1 VTMPTKYAGT
11 RVINTRKLV
20 LTATFSAL
28 YILFRAIPTFPNLAI
43 PGTAFRAGDI
53 VAPLYGILLGPFY
66 GPMAIVIGTIGGYF
80 TLAPSVF
87 LGFDFLPASI
97 CAVVVGLLVR
107 GNRLAVTTLY
117 TGLLLAFVLLPFT
130 AVFIRIAGAAI
141 PYNWLHIVGLA
152 LLVSPLA
159 GYAIRTI
166 SPAQG
171 VREQPEKELGF
182 PFGSKQFLSILL
194 VAFIGTL
201 AQHLMGGILTEA
213 VIGLNFHGVPGRF
226 ASWSAFWTFVF
237 FVYPF
242 ERSVIAILAALLATP
257 VFLALKTS
265 KLINR
270 LR

>member
-1 VTMPTKYAGT
+1 M
-11 RVINTRKLV
+11 

-28 YILFRAIPTFPNLAI
+28 YILFRAIPTFPNVAI

-53 VAPLYGILLGPFY
+53 VAPLYGILLGPFF
-66 GPMAIVIGTIGGYF
+66 GPMAIAIGTIGGYF
-80 TLAPSVF
+80 TIAPPVF

-97 CAVVVGLLVR
+97 CAMVVGLIIR

-130 AVFIRIAGAAI
+130 AVFIRIGETAI

-166 SPAQG
+166 SSTKD
-171 VREQPEKELGF
+171 VRERRENEGGL
-182 PFGSKQFLSILL
+182 PFGGKQFLSILL

-257 VFLALKTS
+257 VILALEAS
-265 KLINR
+265 KLTNR